1 MQTKTGSMIEA
12 IVNVVVGYGIAVT
25 SQVLIF
31 PLVGIHVALH
41 TNMLIGLIFTVIS
54 LVRSYVLRR
63 VFVHYRLFRTRR

>member
-1 MQTKTGSMIEA
+1 MIEA
-12 IVNVVVGYGIAVT
+12 VVNVVVGYGIAVA

-31 PLVGIHVALH
+31 PLVGINVDLE

-63 VFVHYRLFRTRR
+63 IFTHFRLFRTRR